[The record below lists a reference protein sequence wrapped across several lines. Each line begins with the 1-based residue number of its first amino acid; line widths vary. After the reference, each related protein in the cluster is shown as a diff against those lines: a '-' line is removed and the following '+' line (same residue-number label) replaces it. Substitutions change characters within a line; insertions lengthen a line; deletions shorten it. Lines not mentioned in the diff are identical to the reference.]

1 MGQHKRSTEGKI
13 DLGKSHQNL
22 PVFSVAFGIAG
33 ASEHQDYKKAL
44 FALGSF
50 ASGAIRGGCFPSL
63 EPRSPAAARR
73 GIANEGYAKV
83 TREKHHP

>member
-1 MGQHKRSTEGKI
+1 L
-13 DLGKSHQNL
+13 DLCLAHHTLLLPLTTANL
-22 PVFSVAFGIAG
+22 
-33 ASEHQDYKKAL
+33 ASEHQDYGKAL

-63 EPRSPAAARR
+63 ELRSAGAARG

-83 TREKHHP
+83 TREKHRR